1 MVYPETVDGRSSGQG
16 VYVIRRILAVLVIL
30 LLLAL
35 LVPQVYQALLGPR
48 DDPGSRTQDTAN
60 VVSSDDGGSREE
72 VASNKEVGDVTD
84 DVAEQKH
91 ASDIPSYSGETGV
104 GETATKT
111 SRGVETSEDEY
122 GGVENIELDAGLAET
137 IEIFDEPPIGGV
149 ELTMPSAVVDTGGP
163 LIIQPP
169 SSVEPLFSTEP
180 LAFED
185 PIVSAD
191 PVCCDYAPYYDDP
204 AYYGDWAYYDDWG
217 YYDNPAYYAD
227 WAYYDDSAYD
237 EYPVTYDEYLA
248 AYAEYLTAYDEYL
261 AAYYEHQ
268 GFERPDAS
276 NAPDS
281 VTYETANEGEVG
293 ASGAYAAISTG

>member
-1 MVYPETVDGRSSGQG
+1 MVYPEIMDGRSSGQG

-48 DDPGSRTQDTAN
+48 DETGSRTQDTAN

-72 VASNKEVGDVTD
+72 VASNKEVGGVTD
-84 DVAEQKH
+84 DVAEQKD
-91 ASDIPSYSGETGV
+91 ASDTPSYSDETGV
-104 GETATKT
+104 GDTATKT
-111 SRGVETSEDEY
+111 SRGVKTSEDEY
-122 GGVENIELDAGLAET
+122 GGVENIELDADLAET
-137 IEIFDEPPIGGV
+137 VEIFDEPPIGGV
-149 ELTMPSAVVDTGGP
+149 ELTMPSAVIGTGGQLIVQP
-163 LIIQPP
+163 LA
-169 SSVEPLFSTEP
+169 SVEPQVSTEP

-204 AYYGDWAYYDDWG
+204 AYYDDWAYYDD
-217 YYDNPAYYAD
+217 PAYYAD

-237 EYPVTYDEYLA
+237 GYPVAYAQYLA
-248 AYAEYLTAYDEYL
+248 AYDEYLTAYDEYL
-261 AAYYEHQ
+261 TAYYEHQ

-276 NAPDS
+276 NAYDS
-281 VTYETANEGEVG
+281 VTYETVNEGEVG